1 MTETTEQ
8 RLKVTELNWEK
19 KPAANG
25 YLLRELF
32 DLLLRKPDD
41 LTDRD
46 GPARMPLEGVS
57 EEEGGEG

>member
-1 MTETTEQ
+1 MGQKAEQ
-8 RLKVTELNWEK
+8 LQIAEVEWQG
-19 KPAANG
+19 KPGSNG

-32 DLLLRKPDD
+32 GLLLRDPDD